1 MWSECEI
8 IIHNRVDFDRT
19 QSDQIDGQNG
29 IRHTQDQNGNSDA
42 KQVGFIPVEIDDPI
56 LITAAPRIG
65 ALPCDQLLD
74 ELKAFAAAPVST
86 GATVEVETVFR
97 IDSHYNSRLFGFR

>member
-19 QSDQIDGQNG
+19 QPDQIDSQNG
-29 IRHTQDQNGNSDA
+29 IRHTQDQNGNNDA

-56 LITAAPRIG
+56 LITAASRIG
-65 ALPCDQLLD
+65 ALPRDQLFD

-97 IDSHYNSRLFGFR
+97 IESQYNSRLFGFR